1 MARRNQ
7 TDSSDKLYK
16 EKKLKEA
23 VWNLLV
29 FRLNQLAQGSS
40 GPASGFYG
48 RLLAS
53 VKAVH

>member
-1 MARRNQ
+1 MARRSQ

-16 EKKLKEA
+16 EKTKEG

-40 GPASGFYG
+40 GPALGFYG
-48 RLLAS
+48 RLLAN
-53 VKAVH
+53 VKTVQ